1 MIEKIKSDFKI
12 KKEYQEKFEKELVK
26 LNDEQLQAV
35 EQIEGPVMVVAGPGT
50 GKTQI
55 LSLRIA
61 NILNKIGAEFAPNI
75 LALTFTNAGVKAM
88 RERLINFIGIEL
100 AYEINIFT
108 FHSFAEDQIKNN
120 SEYFSNFIFSC
131 PIDQIDQIE
140 IIEDILESGQYKK
153 LKTFSSSFHSINDI
167 LKAILDLKSE
177 AITIQDFEASFLTIE
192 KRTIDSFDDPFYK
205 RNCANGKKGDLRKEV
220 LDKIQSEKEKQKELL
235 DIYKKYQEELIKR
248 KFYDFNDTILS
259 VVEKA
264 KNDINFRAILQ
275 EKYLY
280 ILVDEHQD
288 TNEAQNKIIEL
299 IGEAD
304 ANKKKPNIFTV
315 GDEKQAIFRFQGA
328 DEKEFKKFKEK
339 YVDVKIINLEKNY
352 RSSQNIL
359 NTAHSL
365 ISDGVILKAENK
377 NFAQHSKKVNSFFFE
392 DRKEELIFL
401 AEEIK
406 EKIKEGV
413 NPNEIAVFYS
423 KNNEVDDIKNILEKY
438 NIPYNIF
445 SKENILDSIEIKKLL
460 LILKAIN
467 NPYDD
472 NILAKVLF
480 IDFFDFDTFDILKI
494 FDKLATRHRKAI
506 KNKSVLKIISSKE
519 ILENIEI
526 SEIEK
531 FLNFSKLLNKL
542 KKESENLEFLEFF
555 ELALNEIGFLKY
567 ILSKKDNVSA
577 LKRLEKIFD
586 EVKNLSQTK
595 GTYSL
600 KKFLRYIEI
609 LERESIK
616 IEVGQSSLM
625 NDGINLMTAHKSK
638 GLEFEYVYITNFT
651 EKNWDKSRNRNLF
664 VLPIKKNKGSIDDK
678 RRLFYVALTRGKKE
692 VVISYAK
699 KMDNLK
705 RENLPSR
712 FLKLIDE
719 NLIDFKN
726 IKQKD
731 LKSKIELYFG
741 KKEEKV
747 LSIFNK
753 EFIKKTFLE
762 NPLSFT
768 ALNNYLKSPIV
779 YFFRNLIR
787 LPSVQVNYLVF
798 GNIIHKTLELYFEK
812 GKNEKRKPEKKEL
825 LLFFDQALEMFKI
838 NEKDFKNFKN
848 RGYELLEKYF
858 DKYNKDFNFDIRLE
872 KDFYSEIE
880 LKDGAKLKLYG
891 IVDKIEKL
899 DDNKIRVIDYK
910 TGKTYREKTK
920 EGREN
925 LERQLVFYRLLIDG
939 YFNDDR
945 VSEAVLDFVEEN
957 KKTGELEVF
966 KKIIDKKDVE
976 ELKELIREFAEDILS
991 GDFLEREYEKTKENK
1006 EYFELWEL
1014 LRKTKN

>member
-1 MIEKIKSDFKI
+1 
-12 KKEYQEKFEKELVK
+12 
-26 LNDEQLQAV
+26 
-35 EQIEGPVMVVAGPGT
+35 
-50 GKTQI
+50 
-55 LSLRIA
+55 
-61 NILNKIGAEFAPNI
+61 
-75 LALTFTNAGVKAM
+75 
-88 RERLINFIGIEL
+88 
-100 AYEINIFT
+100 
-108 FHSFAEDQIKNN
+108 
-120 SEYFSNFIFSC
+120 
-131 PIDQIDQIE
+131 
-140 IIEDILESGQYKK
+140 
-153 LKTFSSSFHSINDI
+153 
-167 LKAILDLKSE
+167 
-177 AITIQDFEASFLTIE
+177 
-192 KRTIDSFDDPFYK
+192 
-205 RNCANGKKGDLRKEV
+205 
-220 LDKIQSEKEKQKELL
+220 
-235 DIYKKYQEELIKR
+235 
-248 KFYDFNDTILS
+248 
-259 VVEKA
+259 
-264 KNDINFRAILQ
+264 
-275 EKYLY
+275 
-280 ILVDEHQD
+280 
-288 TNEAQNKIIEL
+288 
-299 IGEAD
+299 
-304 ANKKKPNIFTV
+304 
-315 GDEKQAIFRFQGA
+315 
-328 DEKEFKKFKEK
+328 
-339 YVDVKIINLEKNY
+339 
-352 RSSQNIL
+352 
-359 NTAHSL
+359 
-365 ISDGVILKAENK
+365 
-377 NFAQHSKKVNSFFFE
+377 
-392 DRKEELIFL
+392 
-401 AEEIK
+401 
-406 EKIKEGV
+406 
-413 NPNEIAVFYS
+413 
-423 KNNEVDDIKNILEKY
+423 
-438 NIPYNIF
+438 
-445 SKENILDSIEIKKLL
+445 
-460 LILKAIN
+460 
-467 NPYDD
+467 
-472 NILAKVLF
+472 
-480 IDFFDFDTFDILKI
+480 
-494 FDKLATRHRKAI
+494 
-506 KNKSVLKIISSKE
+506 
-519 ILENIEI
+519 
-526 SEIEK
+526 
-531 FLNFSKLLNKL
+531 
-542 KKESENLEFLEFF
+542 
-555 ELALNEIGFLKY
+555 
-567 ILSKKDNVSA
+567 
-577 LKRLEKIFD
+577 
-586 EVKNLSQTK
+586 
-595 GTYSL
+595 
-600 KKFLRYIEI
+600 
-609 LERESIK
+609 
-616 IEVGQSSLM
+616 
-625 NDGINLMTAHKSK
+625 
-638 GLEFEYVYITNFT
+638 
-651 EKNWDKSRNRNLF
+651 
-664 VLPIKKNKGSIDDK
+664 
-678 RRLFYVALTRGKKE
+678 
-692 VVISYAK
+692 
-699 KMDNLK
+699 MDNLK

-1006 EYFELWEL
+1006 EYFEL
-1014 LRKTKN
+1014 